1 MEDPEMKKPSAPA
14 IEIQP
19 KLINIKDAAA
29 YIGATVWFIRTIVLE
44 NRIPF
49 VRFGHRLL
57 FDPADLDK
65 FIEQEKVS
73 AA

>member
-1 MEDPEMKKPSAPA
+1 MKKPHGSAT
-14 IEIQP
+14 EIQP
-19 KLINIKDAAA
+19 KLINIKSAAA
-29 YIGATVWFIRTIVLE
+29 YIGATVWFMRTIVLE

-49 VRFGHRLL
+49 LRFGHRLL

>member
-1 MEDPEMKKPSAPA
+1 MKKPSAPA

-19 KLINIKDAAA
+19 KLINIKEAAA
-29 YIGATVWFIRTIVLE
+29 YIGATVWFMRTIVLE

-57 FDPADLDK
+57 FDPTDLDA
-65 FIEQEKVS
+65 FIQREKVM